1 MKLQLFAF
9 VRRARR
15 PEAAATPVEAEQ
27 AVVAMM
33 ELDAA
38 AAPAEKR
45 RSRPSGSAAAP
56 WKPTL
61 GAISED
67 GAAVPSTAASKAKA
81 KAREK
86 SKERARAPPPRAAAR
101 ARADYDDF
109 RHFGAPTVL
118 PAFAPTAFLF

>member
-1 MKLQLFAF
+1 MKLFAF
-9 VRRARR
+9 VRRCRR
-15 PEAAATPVEAEQ
+15 LSSAPVEAAAEEPAAMVVVE
-27 AVVAMM
+27 
-33 ELDAA
+33 DAA

-45 RSRPSGSAAAP
+45 RRRPSGPA

-67 GAAVPSTAASKAKA
+67 AAVAPYAAAKAKPAARTKAKA
-81 KAREK
+81 KAV
-86 SKERARAPPPRAAAR
+86 PPPRR
-101 ARADYDDF
+101 VVRSDYDDF

>member
-1 MKLQLFAF
+1 MKLFAF

-15 PEAAATPVEAEQ
+15 SAAPVEAEP
-27 AVVAMM
+27 AVVAT
-33 ELDAA
+33 EAA
-38 AAPAEKR
+38 ASASAPAEKR
-45 RSRPSGSAAAP
+45 RRRPSGSTAA

-67 GAAVPSTAASKAKA
+67 GAAVASSGPAREKAKA
-81 KAREK
+81 KAK
-86 SKERARAPPPRAAAR
+86 AKPRTPSPR
-101 ARADYDDF
+101 LARADYGDF